1 MRLQELVHLCH
12 FEVFY
17 HELVKHY
24 DEMSE
29 DQLEDIKQG
38 FHDLKHL
45 EINEPKKLFEIQVQ
59 KVEYEGEISI
69 DVSGIAEGEDLLYSL
84 VFTDWKD
91 FLAYPLNMSI
101 FEDMMPE
108 EALAHIYWEMSWGG
122 LTYSEAYEN
131 SMKEEV
137 EEAFR
142 ISMVAFIRALKEKE
156 FITREDLE
164 QFILSYKISES
175 YTTRMVLETALEDLI
190 QERILAEDVMEY
202 LIESIDEDEFVRAIK
217 ERRRYES

>member
-1 MRLQELVHLCH
+1 
-12 FEVFY
+12 
-17 HELVKHY
+17 
-24 DEMSE
+24 
-29 DQLEDIKQG
+29 
-38 FHDLKHL
+38 
-45 EINEPKKLFEIQVQ
+45 
-59 KVEYEGEISI
+59 
-69 DVSGIAEGEDLLYSL
+69 
-84 VFTDWKD
+84 
-91 FLAYPLNMSI
+91 
-101 FEDMMPE
+101 
-108 EALAHIYWEMSWGG
+108 MSWGG